1 MNGCVLGAEISGL
14 ESGGVRDAEDIA
26 DVKRAVDG
34 VDVFECFRVP
44 DLYRIVLSANVN
56 PPRRGEINLTFMIAS
71 PALEN
76 SSDCSSHK
84 NKLSTLPWC
93 PFSVATRWKVSIDQ
107 IRISPVW
114 LPA

>member
-1 MNGCVLGAEISGL
+1 
-14 ESGGVRDAEDIA
+14 
-26 DVKRAVDG
+26 
-34 VDVFECFRVP
+34 
-44 DLYRIVLSANVN
+44 
-56 PPRRGEINLTFMIAS
+56 MIAS

-76 SSDCSSHK
+76 SSDWSSHK

-93 PFSVATRWKVSIDQ
+93 PFTVATLWKVSIDQ